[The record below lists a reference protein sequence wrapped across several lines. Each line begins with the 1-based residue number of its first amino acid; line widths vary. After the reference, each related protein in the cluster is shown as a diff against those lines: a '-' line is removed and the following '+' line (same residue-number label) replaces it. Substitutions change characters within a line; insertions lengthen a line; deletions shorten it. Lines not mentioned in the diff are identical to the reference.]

1 MRSDIKD
8 AEALEAL
15 TKNLRDARKAVSIPL
30 LYHQSF
36 RGGRDNYRL
45 GEMPWISQSEG
56 LRWRA
61 VVQHD
66 RRTRYSQRQAK
77 TARYQPIDK

>member
-45 GEMPWISQSEG
+45 GEMP
-56 LRWRA
+56 
-61 VVQHD
+61 
-66 RRTRYSQRQAK
+66 
-77 TARYQPIDK
+77 